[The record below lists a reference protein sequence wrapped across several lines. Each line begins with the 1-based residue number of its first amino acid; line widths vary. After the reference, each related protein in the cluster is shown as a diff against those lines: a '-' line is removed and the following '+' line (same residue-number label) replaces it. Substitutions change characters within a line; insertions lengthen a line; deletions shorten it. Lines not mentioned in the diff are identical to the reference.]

1 MGSVQTA
8 SVAFPPGD
16 VDALGDAVLELL
28 SDEPRRQAMGAAGRE
43 LAQSRYAWDA
53 IARMLL
59 DIYEQVAA

>member
-1 MGSVQTA
+1 
-8 SVAFPPGD
+8 
-16 VDALGDAVLELL
+16 
-28 SDEPRRQAMGAAGRE
+28 MGAAGRE